1 MDVFNYVMVLVSVIA
16 GLAVTQM
23 LQGVTQIA
31 QDLGRVKV
39 YWVQLV
45 WALANF
51 FWILSWWWFEFALAK
66 QVWTFRL
73 YLFVITYA
81 VVIYLRCAIIFPLAI
96 DRIEDMR
103 AYYYSRRAPFFG
115 LILLQVA
122 IDLVDTLLKGWS
134 HATAMGPLYWIG
146 MPIMGTGAAVA
157 IRTRNHLYHAAYA
170 IIALAYGVIV
180 SLLLLNKVQ

>member
-23 LQGVTQIA
+23 LQGVTQLA
-31 QDLGRVKV
+31 QEAGRVKI

-51 FWILSWWWFEFALAK
+51 FWILSWWWFEFNLAR
-66 QVWTFRL
+66 QTWTFRL
-73 YLFVITYA
+73 FLFVVIYA
-81 VVIYLRCAIIFPLAI
+81 VIIYLRCAVIFPLAI
-96 DRIEDMR
+96 ERIEDMR

-122 IDLVDTLLKGWS
+122 VDLIDTLLKGRS
-134 HATAMGPLYWIG
+134 HAAAMGPLYWIG
-146 MPIMGTGAAVA
+146 MPLMAALAAVA
-157 IRTRNHLYHAAYA
+157 IKTRNAIFHAGYA
-170 IIALAYGVIV
+170 LIALAYGVTV
-180 SLLLLNKVQ
+180 SLLLLNNVQ